1 MDPAAFDA
9 LLGGAPEAP
18 VMTPPATPPAQP
30 PAQPAAPTP
39 PATPTVNGHA
49 LDASG
54 QVGGAILTGAAKS
67 LYETKDF
74 IFGKTPESEKSDTR
88 RSIES
93 FDRELGEASI
103 GNSFVSG
110 LSQFATGMLGA
121 GKLVGLAKAVPGVG
135 GAVGAL
141 EATKAGSFALSSAK
155 AATVGAVAFDPDG
168 PRLSDLVV
176 LKGPAWL
183 QNPVSSYLA
192 HSGNEDDTAALGR
205 MKNALESIGM
215 DAALAGVFTLSVKGY
230 ARVQAYRAGTGTAE
244 EVKTATDE
252 LAHAVAHRDAK
263 LAASKGDLETVEALR
278 LEHPQAVNAA
288 EQALEAHEATVAPAP
303 VAIPEVGL
311 PPEQAVIAPPTPP
324 GLGPVPETNYRRRLS
339 EHAPVVYHETNA
351 EGLADWLPNDQSQQ
365 SGLAGKRERYYSN
378 NPDLALGQDHNTGFR
393 LELDTSG
400 LEGRINQ
407 SKPTWRHSWEAG
419 DAEFMARV
427 EKETDDASL
436 LRAVTVSPDQ
446 FEGKGTPW
454 QRRARAKLEELSA
467 DQGWTRTAN
476 PDGSVTYRRPAAD
489 PGPVQP
495 KDVGQQAAQATQSGD
510 PAQAQVQRVD
520 SPTQGAGPE
529 GLPAKPRLLAITDD
543 QVQRLIAHGQAD
555 TEQLLSPGGWEGALE
570 RGYKFGDGGGIPWQK
585 LSIEPGTAPG
595 TSQLDQV
602 LRRVSDEFAGQIA
615 AAKSGDGLGGVR
627 SDALQDRLIQQRVAI
642 YGDDPEAL
650 MGSLQLAG
658 RNADRLVADVAAAD
672 LITLRASQDAQNL
685 ADRIRLGMLEEFGGD
700 LSAAMS
706 ALRGHYQ
713 VAATARA
720 ESSAMVANAARTL
733 RRQRAEFAYT
743 PEDVAAMAKLSDAQM
758 LNLIEAAGRDPR
770 VADRLLRRGFWQRLG
785 DDASYLYVNNLLW
798 GLRTHFVNL
807 STNLYMLGARPL
819 ERMIGGAIQGDRVR
833 VAANARQYA
842 FMAGSLHE
850 AWRDAVRTW
859 QTGDSILSPHSSELS
874 AATTGRSVNWVAEG
888 FKQADS
894 IPNVLS
900 NAYTGFMKA
909 AGLPTRALGAVDEL
923 VKQTVY
929 RSKVMADAHGTGIA
943 AGLEGPAL
951 SEHVRRALDAAFD
964 DAGRAVDLKALDEAH
979 IATFQQDLLPG
990 TFGARVQGFVGDSA
1004 ALRIIVPFIRTPTNV
1019 LRMGWKLTPGLNLA
1033 QKEYRLMLRGEMGP
1047 EAQAQAIGQM
1057 SMGSLFLGVAGLL
1070 THAGFITGGGPSDL
1084 KLKQELMA
1092 TGWQPYS
1099 FVVPDAD
1106 GKPTYVNFGRFDPVA
1121 MPFGIMADV
1130 VDILERDHDGDG
1142 PGEKA
1147 AAALGGVFLSVV
1159 KQLGQKTYL
1168 TALNDTITAIVD
1180 PDRGLQ
1186 KAAGKTAAN
1195 FVPFASGL
1203 RFANP
1208 DPLMRETRGIV
1219 DSIMA
1224 TVPGLSERLPAKRD
1238 LFGDPLTVHKG
1249 LWVTGKDGLVDAEVR
1264 RMIDEAGVGP
1274 FGPPSYRQRG
1284 VDLRD
1289 VTTAD
1294 GRNAYE
1300 AFQELA
1306 GHPPR
1311 GPSLKETMGRLMA
1324 TKAYQNAP
1332 DGEPGD
1338 HTTKGTKQAML
1349 TGTAARYRELG
1360 LKLLMR
1366 DPNVRQAMFQASA
1379 RGRAA
1384 VAARNAP
1391 KSDRQVGAAA
1401 LERVGRGFGVD
1412 LRGVLTAE

>member
-1 MDPAAFDA
+1 MNLKDLEALEASADSNKTAGATTKPASSKAPGHFTVDDLEA
-9 LLGGAPEAP
+9 LEAAPSPAPSTGAGVSMAQPSAGLTLTDIEALE
-18 VMTPPATPPAQP
+18 ATPGSSTATD
-30 PAQPAAPTP
+30 QPAAPP
-39 PATPTVNGHA
+39 VTVNSNEISPA
-49 LDASG
+49 G
-54 QVGGAILTGAAKS
+54 QIGGAILTGAAKS
-67 LYETKDF
+67 LYETRDF
-74 IFGKTPESEKSDTR
+74 IFGKTPESEKTDLR
-88 RSIES
+88 RSIEGL
-93 FDRELGEASI
+93 DRRLGEASM

-121 GKLVGLAKAVPGVG
+121 GKLVAGAKLVPGVG

-141 EATKAGSFALSSAK
+141 EATRKGSMVLSSAK

-176 LKGPAWL
+176 LKGPTWL

-192 HSGNEDDTAALGR
+192 HTGNEDDSAALGR

-230 ARVQAYRAGTGTAE
+230 AKVQAYRAGTGTAE

-252 LAHAVAHRDAK
+252 LAHAMAHKDAK
-263 LAASKGDLETVEALR
+263 LAASKGDLETVETIR
-278 LEHPQAVNAA
+278 LEHPQAVA
-288 EQALEAHEATVAPAP
+288 E
-303 VAIPEVGL
+303 
-311 PPEQAVIAPPTPP
+311 
-324 GLGPVPETNYRRRLS
+324 
-339 EHAPVVYHETNA
+339 A
-351 EGLADWLPNDQSQQ
+351 E
-365 SGLAGKRERYYSN
+365 
-378 NPDLALGQDHNTGFR
+378 
-393 LELDTSG
+393 
-400 LEGRINQ
+400 
-407 SKPTWRHSWEAG
+407 
-419 DAEFMARV
+419 
-427 EKETDDASL
+427 ASL
-436 LRAVTVSPDQ
+436 AERAAV
-446 FEGKGTPW
+446 E
-454 QRRARAKLEELSA
+454 
-467 DQGWTRTAN
+467 AN
-476 PDGSVTYRRPAAD
+476 TNTN
-489 PGPVQP
+489 PGQ
-495 KDVGQQAAQATQSGD
+495 T
-510 PAQAQVQRVD
+510 
-520 SPTQGAGPE
+520 
-529 GLPAKPRLLAITDD
+529 LPAKPDTATEITLPERSVTAGDVVPVVSNPPAGALEAAPPVPRPLAITDE
-543 QVQRLIAHGQAD
+543 QVSRLIAHGQAD
-555 TEQLLSPGGWEGALE
+555 TEQLLSPGGWEAALE

-615 AAKSGDGLGGVR
+615 AAKGGDGLGGVR

-658 RNADRLVADVAAAD
+658 RNADRLVAGVAAAD

-743 PEDVAAMAKLSDAQM
+743 PEDMAAMAKLSDAQM
-758 LNLIEAAGRDPR
+758 LNLIEAGGRDPR
-770 VADRLLRRGFWQRLG
+770 VADRLLRRGFWSRLG

-807 STNLYMLGARPL
+807 STNVYMLGARPL
-819 ERMIGGAIQGDRVR
+819 ERMIGGAAQGDRVR
-833 VAANARQYA
+833 AAANAKQYA
-842 FMAGSLHE
+842 YMAGSVHE

-859 QTGDSILSPHSSELS
+859 QTGDSILSPRSSELS

-900 NAYTGFMKA
+900 NAYVGFMKA

-1070 THAGFITGGGPSDL
+1070 THAGFITGGGPSDPNL
-1084 KLKQELMA
+1084 KRQLMA

-1099 FVVPDAD
+1099 FVVPGAD
-1106 GKPTYVNFGRFDPVA
+1106 GVQTYVNFGRFDPIA

-1142 PGEKA
+1142 FGEQA
-1147 AAALGGVFLSVV
+1147 TAALGGVVLSVV

-1180 PDRGLQ
+1180 PNRGLQ

-1203 RFANP
+1203 RFANL

-1224 TVPGLSERLPAKRD
+1224 TVPGLSERLPARRD

-1264 RMIDEAGVGP
+1264 RMIDEAGVGT
-1274 FGPPSYRQRG
+1274 FGAPSYQQRG

-1306 GHPPR
+1306 GQPPR

-1324 TKAYQNAP
+1324 TKAYQSAP

-1338 HTTKGTKQAML
+1338 HATKGTKQAML
-1349 TGTAARYRELG
+1349 TGTAARYREMG

-1366 DPNVRQAMFQASA
+1366 DPNVRQAMFQSNAK
-1379 RGRAA
+1379 GRAA
-1384 VAARNAP
+1384 VAAKAAP
-1391 KSDRQVGAAA
+1391 KSDQRAGAEA
-1401 LERVGRGFGVD
+1401 LERMGRGFGVD
-1412 LRGVLTAE
+1412 LGDLLTAE

>member
-1 MDPAAFDA
+1 MNLKDLEALEASPDSIKTDGATTKPTSTKAPGQFTVDDLEALEAAPSPAP
-9 LLGGAPEAP
+9 GAGAG
-18 VMTPPATPPAQP
+18 VSTAQP
-30 PAQPAAPTP
+30 SAGLTLTDIEALEATRGSSTTATEQPTAPSV
-39 PATPTVNGHA
+39 TVNGNEISPA
-49 LDASG
+49 G

-67 LYETKDF
+67 LYETRDF
-74 IFGKTPESEKSDTR
+74 IFGKTPESDKSDLR
-88 RSIES
+88 RSIEGL
-93 FDRELGEASI
+93 DRRLGAASM

-121 GKLVGLAKAVPGVG
+121 GKLVGAAKLVPGVG

-141 EATKAGSFALSSAK
+141 EATRKGSMALSSAK

-176 LKGPAWL
+176 LKGPTWL

-192 HSGNEDDTAALGR
+192 RTGNEDDTAALGR

-230 ARVQAYRAGTGTAE
+230 AKVQAYRAGTGTAE
-244 EVKTATDE
+244 EVKAATDE
-252 LAHAVAHRDAK
+252 LAHAVAHKDAK
-263 LAASKGDLETVEALR
+263 LAASKGDLETVETIR
-278 LEHPQAVNAA
+278 LEHPQAVAEAEASLAKRAA
-288 EQALEAHEATVAPAP
+288 IEANTNPAP
-303 VAIPEVGL
+303 
-311 PPEQAVIAPPTPP
+311 T
-324 GLGPVPETNYRRRLS
+324 
-339 EHAPVVYHETNA
+339 
-351 EGLADWLPNDQSQQ
+351 
-365 SGLAGKRERYYSN
+365 
-378 NPDLALGQDHNTGFR
+378 
-393 LELDTSG
+393 
-400 LEGRINQ
+400 
-407 SKPTWRHSWEAG
+407 
-419 DAEFMARV
+419 
-427 EKETDDASL
+427 
-436 LRAVTVSPDQ
+436 
-446 FEGKGTPW
+446 
-454 QRRARAKLEELSA
+454 
-467 DQGWTRTAN
+467 
-476 PDGSVTYRRPAAD
+476 
-489 PGPVQP
+489 
-495 KDVGQQAAQATQSGD
+495 
-510 PAQAQVQRVD
+510 
-520 SPTQGAGPE
+520 
-529 GLPAKPRLLAITDD
+529 LPAKPDTATEITLPEQSVVAGDVVVSSPPAGTLEAAPPAPRPLAITDD

-615 AAKSGDGLGGVR
+615 AAKGGDGLGGVR
-627 SDALQDRLIQQRVAI
+627 SDAFQDRLIQQRVAI

-685 ADRIRLGMLEEFGGD
+685 ADRIRMGLLEEFGGD
-700 LSAAMS
+700 RSAAMS
-706 ALRGHYQ
+706 ALRSHYE

-720 ESSAMVANAARTL
+720 ESAAMVANAARTL

-770 VADRLLRRGFWQRLG
+770 VADRLLRRGFWSRLG

-842 FMAGSLHE
+842 YMAGSLSE

-859 QTGDSILSPHSSELS
+859 QTGDSILSPRSSELS

-1047 EAQAQAIGQM
+1047 EAQAQAMGQM
-1057 SMGSLFLGVAGLL
+1057 AMGSLFLGVAGLL
-1070 THAGFITGGGPSDL
+1070 THAGFITGGGPSDP
-1084 KLKQELMA
+1084 KLKRQLMA

-1099 FVVPDAD
+1099 FVVPGAD
-1106 GKPTYVNFGRFDPVA
+1106 GVPTYVNFGRFDPIA

-1130 VDILERDHDGDG
+1130 VDILERDHDRDG
-1142 PGEKA
+1142 FGEQA
-1147 AAALGGVFLSVV
+1147 TAALGGVFLSVV

-1224 TVPGLSERLPAKRD
+1224 TVPGLSERLPARRD

-1274 FGPPSYRQRG
+1274 FGAPSHQQRG

-1289 VTTAD
+1289 VTTVD
-1294 GRNAYE
+1294 GRNAYD

-1338 HTTKGTKQAML
+1338 HATKGTKQAML
-1349 TGTAARYRELG
+1349 TGTVAKYREMG

-1379 RGRAA
+1379 KGRAA

-1391 KSDRQVGAAA
+1391 KSDQQAGAAA
-1401 LERVGRGFGVD
+1401 LERMGRGFGVD
-1412 LRGVLTAE
+1412 LGGLLTTE